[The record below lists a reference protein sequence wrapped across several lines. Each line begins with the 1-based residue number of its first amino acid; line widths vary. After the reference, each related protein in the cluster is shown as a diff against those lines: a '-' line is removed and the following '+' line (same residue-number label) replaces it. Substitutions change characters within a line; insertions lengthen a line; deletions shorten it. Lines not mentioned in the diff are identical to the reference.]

1 LKSAKEFWDKAAPRY
16 AKRQIRDEASYQQK
30 LAITQEYLR
39 PDGAVLEFGC
49 GTGSTAMVHA
59 PHVGHVLATDIS
71 AEMLAIAASKAREA
85 GIDNIDFQQG
95 TLDSLELE
103 RERFDAVLGLNILH
117 LLEDVEGTMSR
128 VHELLKPGGVFVSST
143 ALIANVKFY
152 WRWLIPVL
160 QRVGFAPYVKCFDKP
175 ALVSLLTSA
184 GFSIEYEW
192 QPTKASIFIVAK
204 KRAEPASRL
213 GADHRAGAA
222 AGR

>member
-1 LKSAKEFWDKAAPRY
+1 MKSAKEFWDKAAPRY
-16 AKRQIRDEASYQQK
+16 AKRRIRHEEIYHKK

-49 GTGSTAMVHA
+49 GTGSTAIVHA

-71 AEMLAIAASKAREA
+71 AEMLAIAASKARDA

-95 TLDSLELE
+95 TLDGLELE
-103 RERFDAVLGLNILH
+103 RESFDAVLGLNILH
-117 LLEDVEGTMSR
+117 LLEDVEATMSR
-128 VHELLKPGGVFVSST
+128 VHALLKQGGVFVSST
-143 ALIANVKFY
+143 ALIADIAFY

-160 QRVGFAPYVKCFDKP
+160 QRLGFAPYVKCLDKQ

-192 QPTKASIFIVAK
+192 QPTKASLFLIAR
-204 KRAEPASRL
+204 KRAEPACCQGGER
-213 GADHRAGAA
+213 R
-222 AGR
+222 